1 MIYESCLLLKKWNGS
16 IFLVVLLL
24 FAIDLFFPVSLRI
37 VEECPRWTQTNKDEI
52 FMAAGLLTGACGI
65 LLAFLITKASMRYSA
80 RSNRDLS
87 LQVYWKPA
95 GICRVWV
102 KIPGSCLPAVEWSTA
117 GASWGYRLLP
127 PRVLRI
133 ENQKFM
139 VKDRFKV
146 CLSIGLDSAGVHFYK
161 ISL

>member
-1 MIYESCLLLKKWNGS
+1 MIYESCLLEKKMERKH
-16 IFLVVLLL
+16 FLVALLL
-24 FAIDLFFPVSLRI
+24 LAIDLFFPVSRRI

-80 RSNRDLS
+80 RSNRDVS
-87 LQVYWKPA
+87 LQVYWKLA

-102 KIPGSCLPAVEWSTA
+102 KIPGCCLSAVEWSTA
-117 GASWGYRLLP
+117 GASWDYRLP